1 MVKSYIISI
10 SLCTGCYRHIRIS
23 ASATLFRL
31 HQAILNAF
39 DFEDD
44 HAHGFFMDN
53 RIWSHYD
60 AYFSME
66 LKGDERLT
74 TEYTLES
81 LKLQIGDKF
90 KYLFDFGDEWVF
102 QCKVL
107 RELEEATDLP
117 GVVRSVGNAPGQ
129 HQGEDWDINEEDA
142 EGELPARSKPDRI
155 KAMFQALTLPKAVT
169 ENLRRYFDAA
179 ANLYGIIPV
188 KKLMEIYNSQNSP
201 VSQEDFLAVAEILR
215 HSDTAFYI
223 LGEEELYRDGKASS
237 PLNREIISM
246 IMVELDWENYY
257 QLCAMQNGKDWAA
270 LPKEELLAYADLHY
284 WPRTP
289 QNIKM
294 LRFLEKRQNQLEGP
308 AEAALKTIHVMIW
321 AERFLEE
328 ILEAADAI
336 GLRFHNE
343 REANEFIQLF
353 QEMNN
358 HTRKIANCGYTPA
371 EMAAKEQ
378 EKRKKLYGARFALR
392 NPNQI
397 SLFEKK

>member
-1 MVKSYIISI
+1 MVKSYIISV

-107 RELEEATDLP
+107 RKLEEATDLP

-142 EGELPARSKPDRI
+142 EGELPARYKPDRI
-155 KAMFQALTLPKAVT
+155 KVMFQALTLPKAVT

-188 KKLMEIYNSQNSP
+188 KKLLEIYNSQNSP

-237 PLNREIISM
+237 PLNWKILSIIK
-246 IMVELDWENYY
+246 ELITGTSKKSASICRFRILLVHRCFFQRSFFSWRFPGWSFFDW
-257 QLCAMQNGKDWAA
+257 
-270 LPKEELLAYADLHY
+270 
-284 WPRTP
+284 
-289 QNIKM
+289 
-294 LRFLEKRQNQLEGP
+294 RFGRSICL
-308 AEAALKTIHVMIW
+308 
-321 AERFLEE
+321 
-328 ILEAADAI
+328 DAC
-336 GLRFHNE
+336 R
-343 REANEFIQLF
+343 RC
-353 QEMNN
+353 
-358 HTRKIANCGYTPA
+358 CGGV
-371 EMAAKEQ
+371 
-378 EKRKKLYGARFALR
+378 LSF
-392 NPNQI
+392 
-397 SLFEKK
+397 